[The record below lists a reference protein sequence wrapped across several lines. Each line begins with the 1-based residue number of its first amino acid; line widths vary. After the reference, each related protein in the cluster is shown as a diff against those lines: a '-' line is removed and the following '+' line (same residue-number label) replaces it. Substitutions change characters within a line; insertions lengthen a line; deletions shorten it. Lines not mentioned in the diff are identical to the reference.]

1 MKTSEN
7 VYVVTATVA
16 AVSRV
21 SRTNAL
27 FLSATNLSAPPP
39 GSDDDTDRAT
49 LTSATDVPIDS
60 DADVFPAPAE
70 PTEPF
75 GTARLLAVVAVARRS
90 PIVPPPFARAARSAS
105 TDRRSRRSASA
116 SALAASYLALPPREC
131 SADL

>member
-39 GSDDDTDRAT
+39 SADDVDRAT

-60 DADVFPAPAE
+60 DAYVFAPLPAE
-70 PTEPF
+70 RTEPF
-75 GTARLLAVVAVARRS
+75 
-90 PIVPPPFARAARSAS
+90 
-105 TDRRSRRSASA
+105 
-116 SALAASYLALPPREC
+116 PR
-131 SADL
+131 

>member
-39 GSDDDTDRAT
+39 SADDVDRAT

-60 DADVFPAPAE
+60 DAEAE
-70 PTEPF
+70 
-75 GTARLLAVVAVARRS
+75 RRERRT
-90 PIVPPPFARAARSAS
+90 VEAERAARANGETIVERTTGGGAKRRAAAGKGSVGSAG
-105 TDRRSRRSASA
+105 ASA
-116 SALAASYLALPPREC
+116 SE
-131 SADL
+131 